1 MRSVITIVGIAIL
14 VITIVDIA
22 SIIIMLVIIIIII
35 DIIAIIFSTTKIM
48 NFYKVLTNQQHFM
61 ACDVSCPAVEHQ

>member
-1 MRSVITIVGIAIL
+1 MRSVITIVGIAII
-14 VITIVDIA
+14 VITIIDIA
-22 SIIIMLVIIIIII
+22 SIIIMIVIIIII

-61 ACDVSCPAVEHQ
+61 ACDVSCPADEYQ